1 MAEFKYNKVNS
12 AGVNHGTKVYGRKSA
27 PDVGVTDQK
36 EGIDISYHDE
46 KVGFKNSTF
55 GYGATNS
62 INIKSGDKEL
72 RIEDADLGVGDNK
85 KSVVVRKIL
94 AESGTIGGVTIA
106 SSSVST
112 TDGFSLNS
120 DGSATFGDGNTNFQS
135 NGNIHIQGEADNTG
149 VIYIHDGNDTKDLT
163 GNAFR
168 IFSDA
173 STTSLLIRRNGNNRY
188 SFDADGNVNIHGT
201 INFGSYSSP
210 DAGFIRDSGSIKCL
224 FSASGN
230 LVPEDTD
237 AHDLGTSALQW
248 DDVHA
253 NDTVNFSDRNKKESI
268 QTSTL
273 GLSFVNSLNPVSY
286 KVKGRTRTHYGL
298 IAQEVK
304 TLLDSLSIDTEDFAG
319 YVDPSVKEE
328 DGPLGLRYRQF
339 IAPMIK
345 AIQELKAEVDAL
357 KGE

>member
-12 AGVNHGTKVYGRKSA
+12 VGVNHGTKVYGRKSA

-106 SSSVST
+106 S
-112 TDGFSLNS
+112 L
-120 DGSATFGDGNTNFQS
+120 
-135 NGNIHIQGEADNTG
+135 
-149 VIYIHDGNDTKDLT
+149 
-163 GNAFR
+163 NAFR

-201 INFGSYSSP
+201 INFGAYSSP
-210 DAGFIRDSGSIKCL
+210 DAGFIRDSGGIKCL
-224 FSASGN
+224 FATDGN
-230 LVPEDTD
+230 FVPDSTD
-237 AHDLGTSALQW
+237 NHDLGTSSLQW

>member
-12 AGVNHGTKVYGRKSA
+12 VGVNHGTKVYGRKSA

-36 EGIDISYHDE
+36 EGIDISYHNE

-62 INIKSGDKEL
+62 INIQSGDKEL

-94 AESGTIGGVTIA
+94 AESGSIGGVVLA
-106 SSSVST
+106 S
-112 TDGFSLNS
+112 NS
-120 DGSATFGDGNTNFQS
+120 ITSEGSATFADGHINFQS
-135 NGNIHIQGEADNTG
+135 NGNIHIQGDADNTG
-149 VIYIHDGNDTKDLT
+149 VIFIHDGNDTKATD
-163 GNAFR
+163 GDAFR

-173 STTSLLIRRNGNNRY
+173 TTSALLIRRNANNRY
-188 SFDADGNVNIHGT
+188 SFDENGNVNIHGK

-210 DAGFIRDSGSIKCL
+210 DAGFERDSGSIKCL
-224 FSASGN
+224 FSTSGN
-230 LVPEDTD
+230 FVPDSTDT
-237 AHDLGTSALQW
+237 HDLGTSSLQW